1 MMHAH
6 VIGGMMKTSVILHG
20 LRNEFS
26 VEQMKVCIFLA
37 EKYGGSFR
45 HVVTGLQIIGIE
57 KDDKEALIAELPEG
71 VTPVV
76 HRGLNSLIACV
87 GKGHCKNGQM
97 ETWELAD
104 YIEQNYYGRQMA
116 HKCKIGISGCGRN
129 CPDAMVKD
137 IAFIGTSQGFLVAVG
152 GKTGHNPTAGI
163 VLARQLTVKQAKQAA
178 HILIN
183 WYSEHAEPRERL
195 GHLLE
200 RLGNPLEGIIL

>member
-1 MMHAH
+1 MMNAH

-26 VEQMKVCIFLA
+26 LDQMKACIVLA

-57 KDDKEALIAELPEG
+57 KADKEALIAELPDG
-71 VTPVV
+71 VIPVV

-104 YIEQNYYGRQMA
+104 YIEKNFYGKKLA
-116 HKCKIGISGCGRN
+116 HKCKIGVSGCGRN

-137 IAFIGTSQGFLVAVG
+137 IAFIGTSQGFLLAVG
-152 GKTGHNPTAGI
+152 GRTGHNPVAGTI
-163 VLARQLTVKQAKQAA
+163 LARNLTIEEAKKAA
-178 HILIN
+178 RILIN
-183 WYSEHAEPRERL
+183 WYSEHGEPRERIHNVL
-195 GHLLE
+195 V
-200 RLGNPLEGIIL
+200 RLGNPLEGVTL